1 MLIASEYFL
10 NISMKNELLV
20 FGNSGIVSVLE
31 PRLNLKRVQSMY
43 NAFLIKM
50 QLYCIN
56 LKLKNL
62 ILMLTSQAISS
73 FFFTAS

>member
-31 PRLNLKRVQSMY
+31 PRLNLKTVQSMY

-50 QLYCIN
+50 QL
-56 LKLKNL
+56 
-62 ILMLTSQAISS
+62 
-73 FFFTAS
+73 